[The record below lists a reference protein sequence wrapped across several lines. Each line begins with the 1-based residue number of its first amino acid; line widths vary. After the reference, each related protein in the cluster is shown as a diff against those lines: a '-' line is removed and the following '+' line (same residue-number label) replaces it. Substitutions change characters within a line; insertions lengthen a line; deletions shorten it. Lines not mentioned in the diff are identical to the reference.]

1 MQKITPFL
9 WFDDNAEEA
18 VRFYVSVFKQGKIGR
33 VSYYGEGAPMPA
45 GTVMT
50 VSFKLFGQDYTALN
64 GGPVF
69 KFNESISFVVK
80 CETQREL
87 DTYWKKLT
95 SGGGKAVQCGWLKDK
110 YGISW
115 QIVPTVLFE
124 LVGGKDK
131 ARSSRVMQALMRM
144 TKLEIK
150 KLKVAAKK

>member
-124 LVGGKDK
+124 LVGGEDK